1 MYRFL
6 SIPLN
11 EALSVHKNQQH
22 ENCEREIQLSV
33 VIQLVNDQQL
43 RENNDRNFYIFFLI
57 FFLLFYFFC
66 HYVKCESRKRRIF
79 SF

>member
-43 RENNDRNFYIFFLI
+43 RENNDRNFYNFF
-57 FFLLFYFFC
+57 FFFFNFFTFFVITLS
-66 HYVKCESRKRRIF
+66 VKAERDEFF